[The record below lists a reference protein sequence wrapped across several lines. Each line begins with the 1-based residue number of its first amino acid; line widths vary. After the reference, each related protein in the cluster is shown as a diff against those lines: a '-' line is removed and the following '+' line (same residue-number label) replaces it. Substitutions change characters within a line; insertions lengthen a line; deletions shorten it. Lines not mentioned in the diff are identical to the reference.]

1 MNTGA
6 TPERLN
12 DKIVMRPEKPRLE
25 RAQES
30 CRRPEFP
37 ARPEPPAIG
46 PAGTHAGRGA
56 SNREQ

>member
-6 TPERLN
+6 TTERLN

-25 RAQES
+25 RAQET
-30 CRRPEFP
+30 
-37 ARPEPPAIG
+37 PAIG